1 MEISRIIN
9 IFLIFVA
16 VSMSYYLL
24 TLKLKNINSPISIE
38 EDYSGAAKN
47 PGGLSE
53 PNEDALR
60 ELDELLDK
68 N

>member
-9 IFLIFVA
+9 MFLVFIA

-38 EDYSGAAKN
+38 EDYSGAAKS
-47 PGGLSE
+47 PE

>member
-1 MEISRIIN
+1 M
-9 IFLIFVA
+9 FLVFLA

-38 EDYSGAAKN
+38 EDYSGAAKS
-47 PGGLSE
+47 PEELSE